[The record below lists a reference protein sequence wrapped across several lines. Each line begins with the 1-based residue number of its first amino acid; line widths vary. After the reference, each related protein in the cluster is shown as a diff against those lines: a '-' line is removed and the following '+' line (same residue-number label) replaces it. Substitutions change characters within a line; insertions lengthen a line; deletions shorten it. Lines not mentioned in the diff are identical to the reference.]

1 MRRSRKSQNAL
12 LKPFKSPSRVP
23 AATATSPSEQDTNVA
38 TTPTRPALKRAVPSS
53 APPLNSLLRNTPQ
66 STPVS
71 KRLRTTPMSLSA
83 RRSSGRVTRRLA
95 PRDPE
100 IQRLMQE
107 KTGLQKQMAQIKEEI
122 VLLERALTLD
132 AKGDKRAVDEL
143 VSKWQIA
150 CSAACDELFVFLK
163 PVMEAQRE
171 AAALGFGPST
181 GDNSQGYCDADSQR
195 KERHQQSGDDDDS
208 SNNDESSQTVCG
220 NNEEEEEEIDAVY
233 MLKRFGID
241 PELF

>member
-1 MRRSRKSQNAL
+1 MNRSKKAQNAL
-12 LKPFKSPSRVP
+12 LKPFKSPAR
-23 AATATSPSEQDTNVA
+23 ATAGTSSSEQDANVA
-38 TTPTRPALKRAVPSS
+38 TTPTRPTLKRTIPSS
-53 APPLNSLLRNTPQ
+53 APPLNSLLRNMSQNTP
-66 STPVS
+66 TP
-71 KRLRTTPMSLSA
+71 KRLRTTPMTLSA
-83 RRSSGRVTRRLA
+83 RRSSGRVTRRVV

-100 IQRLMQE
+100 IQRLIQE
-107 KTGLQKQMAQIKEEI
+107 KTGLQKQMAQTKEEI

-132 AKGDKRAVDEL
+132 AKGDKKAVDAL

-171 AAALGFGPST
+171 AAALGFGIST
-181 GDNSQGYCDADSQR
+181 EDNRQGYCNIGTNSQS
-195 KERHQQSGDDDDS
+195 KERHQRSSDDDDGRNS
-208 SNNDESSQTVCG
+208 DENSQTVYG
-220 NNEEEEEEIDAVY
+220 NNEEEDIDAVY